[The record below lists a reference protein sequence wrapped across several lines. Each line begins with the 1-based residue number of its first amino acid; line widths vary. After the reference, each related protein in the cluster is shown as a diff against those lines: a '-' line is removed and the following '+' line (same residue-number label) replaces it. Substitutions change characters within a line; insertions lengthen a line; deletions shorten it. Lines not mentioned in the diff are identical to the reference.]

1 MYYDS
6 KDVAEFVASC
16 FLLGMLCFGCFMLG
30 SLFGGCSNERVIIVA
45 PEAAKVVE
53 KEAIK

>member
-53 KEAIK
+53 KETIK